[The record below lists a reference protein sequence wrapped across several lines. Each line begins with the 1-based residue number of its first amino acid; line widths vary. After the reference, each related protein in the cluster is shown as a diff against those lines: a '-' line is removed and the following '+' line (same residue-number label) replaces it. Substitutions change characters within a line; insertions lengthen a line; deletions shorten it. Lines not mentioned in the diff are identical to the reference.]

1 MRRKKTMRTIVGRG
15 YAGVCFKD
23 EISWS
28 IFVHANIHKN
38 IYYITFHKKRKG
50 KEKRKKK
57 LATDV

>member
-1 MRRKKTMRTIVGRG
+1 MRTVVGRG
-15 YAGVCFKD
+15 YAGGCFKD
-23 EISWS
+23 ETSWS

-38 IYYITFHKKRKG
+38 IYYIIFHKKRKG